1 MINKFR
7 DLGHKFFIS
16 MLNKI
21 FIYFINLIILSYYFI
36 IYIFKIL
43 NFHVKIIINDY
54 SFSFLLISLTNPNYN

>member
-21 FIYFINLIILSYYFI
+21 FIYFINLIILSDYFI

-54 SFSFLLISLTNPNYN
+54 SFSFLLINLTNPNYN